1 MAGRASLPRS
11 PPKTTLQQAAWN
23 GHKDVVNQHLVLLVS
38 ENNKE
43 KVLNAKDA
51 DGYTALHY
59 AAKFNRF
66 NILKLLREAGANA
79 MQKTTHEQLTALHL
93 SARYLPH
100 FQDPDA
106 EAHDHV
112 DSQEDNSAST
122 SRCVTQ
128 YLIKECRVHV
138 NVQDIYGV
146 TPLHMACSRG
156 NLAALE
162 ALIEAPDIQLN
173 ISDNNQD
180 TPLHEA
186 CLAGHPDVI
195 ETLLKKMNEKHIP
208 LSLENDEKQTPLH
221 FACKEGLDVVVK
233 LILQYG
239 DDRLVHTED
248 NEHNSPLHL
257 ACESGNE
264 AVVDTLLQNGA
275 NVMAVKENEI
285 TPLHIAARLG
295 FVEIAKM
302 LVAKKK
308 AIVRASD
315 VSQQTP
321 LHYAAQYNQCCM
333 INFLLDQC
341 LYGERFSRR

>member
-1 MAGRASLPRS
+1 
-11 PPKTTLQQAAWN
+11 
-23 GHKDVVNQHLVLLVS
+23 
-38 ENNKE
+38 
-43 KVLNAKDA
+43 
-51 DGYTALHY
+51 
-59 AAKFNRF
+59 
-66 NILKLLREAGANA
+66 
-79 MQKTTHEQLTALHL
+79 
-93 SARYLPH
+93 
-100 FQDPDA
+100 
-106 EAHDHV
+106 
-112 DSQEDNSAST
+112 
-122 SRCVTQ
+122 
-128 YLIKECRVHV
+128 
-138 NVQDIYGV
+138 
-146 TPLHMACSRG
+146 MACSRG